1 MNKSESKYYN
11 TAILMDEALIRLL
24 DKKDFEYITI
34 KEICDKAGVNR
45 STFYLHYE
53 TMNDLLEES
62 AEYVNRGFLEYMKA
76 NNIDVIKNVKE
87 LDKEELYFITPTYLL
102 PYLDFIKENKRTY
115 ATIVKNR
122 GLFRLDK
129 TYEKMFDLF
138 FIPILDK
145 FGIPEKQMLFT
156 LAFYINGLMAII
168 SEWLKQ
174 DCSVPTEEIAE
185 IMQNCIKTIDGK

>member
-53 TMNDLLEES
+53 TMNDLLEETM
-62 AEYVNRGFLEYMKA
+62 EYVNRGFIEYMKA
-76 NNIDVIKNVKE
+76 NNIDVIKNITEQPKE
-87 LDKEELYFITPTYLL
+87 NLYFITPTYLL
-102 PYLDFIKENKRTY
+102 PYLDYIKENRRTY
-115 ATIVKNR
+115 ATVVKNG

-129 TYEKMFDLF
+129 TYEKMFELF

>member
-34 KEICDKAGVNR
+34 KEICDTAGVNR

-62 AEYVNRGFLEYMKA
+62 AEYVNRGFLEYMKEKNVDA
-76 NNIDVIKNVKE
+76 IKNVKE

-115 ATIVKNR
+115 ATIVKNK

-129 TYEKMFDLF
+129 TYEKMFELF

-145 FGIPEKQMLFT
+145 FGIPEKQMQFT

-185 IMQNCIKTIDGK
+185 IMQNCIKKVDEK

>member
-1 MNKSESKYYN
+1 MNTDKIYAVSIANEYAAKD
-11 TAILMDEALIRLL
+11 ARKVIQLKKL
-24 DKKDFEYITI
+24 DKKAKTPANVFTYSFGIIAALVVGVGMCLSMKVIGDGSTAMTVLGIAVCVLGFVL
-34 KEICDKAGVNR
+34 AG
-45 STFYLHYE
+45 
-53 TMNDLLEES
+53 
-62 AEYVNRGFLEYMKA
+62 
-76 NNIDVIKNVKE
+76 I
-87 LDKEELYFITPTYLL
+87 
-102 PYLDFIKENKRTY
+102 
-115 ATIVKNR
+115 NR

-174 DCSVPTEEIAE
+174 DCSVPTAEIAE